1 MGLFMVESAGELP
14 ESATDSASPKAC
26 GVPLA
31 SSIQ

>member
-1 MGLFMVESAGELP
+1 MGLFRVESAGELA
-14 ESATDSASPKAC
+14 ATPTDGASPKAC